1 MIPKSGNWFSDQI
14 MRKQVSMIGA
24 AKLPQPA
31 HIGPE
36 FKARQDAETVMARYL
51 EAQTGH
57 KLAIA
62 ALLASLLIC
71 LTAAPALAQSVPLPT
86 PRPAIDGHPATTG
99 SIAAPA
105 RPALPSAALDSRAQ
119 APQAQAPQAQ
129 PPNPVSNPFA
139 ALLGRSTSAAALS
152 PEQRGIVERVNN
164 YLSTMQ
170 LLSGKFVQVGPDG
183 RRTQGTFYISKPG
196 KARFE
201 YDDPSPIELIADGQS
216 VVVRDRNLA
225 TQDVYPLSQTPLRFL
240 LADHVDLT
248 KDTSL
253 VAVYAD
259 DVFVTVVVE
268 EKNGVVGTSRL
279 MIMFNAKDMQLKQW
293 TVTDPQGYDTT
304 VAVYNLDT
312 SKRPNPDMFKIDY
325 TRYPTSAN

>member
-1 MIPKSGNWFSDQI
+1 MHQQSS
-14 MRKQVSMIGA
+14 
-24 AKLPQPA
+24 
-31 HIGPE
+31 
-36 FKARQDAETVMARYL
+36 ETVMARYL
-51 EAQTGH
+51 EARTGH
-57 KLAIA
+57 ELAIA
-62 ALLASLLIC
+62 ALFASLLIC

-86 PRPAIDGHPATTG
+86 PRPAINAHPTG
-99 SIAAPA
+99 SVAAPA
-105 RPALPSAALDSRAQ
+105 RPAVPSAALGARAQ
-119 APQAQAPQAQ
+119 APQAQVPQAQ
-129 PPNPVSNPFA
+129 APQTQAPNPVSNPFA
-139 ALLGRSTSAAALS
+139 ALLGRSTSTAALS
-152 PEQRGIVERVNN
+152 PEQRGIIERVNN
-164 YLSTMQ
+164 YLSTMHI
-170 LLSGKFVQVGPDG
+170 LSGKFVQVGPDG

-196 KARFE
+196 KVRFE

-259 DVFVTVVVE
+259 DVFITVVVE

-312 SKRPNPDMFKIDY
+312 SKRPDPGMFKIDY
-325 TRYPTSAN
+325 TQYHN

>member
-1 MIPKSGNWFSDQI
+1 MHQQSS
-14 MRKQVSMIGA
+14 
-24 AKLPQPA
+24 
-31 HIGPE
+31 
-36 FKARQDAETVMARYL
+36 ETVMVRYL

-62 ALLASLLIC
+62 ALFAC

-86 PRPAIDGHPATTG
+86 PRPAINAHPTG

-105 RPALPSAALDSRAQ
+105 RPAVPSAALGARAQ
-119 APQAQAPQAQ
+119 APQAQA
-129 PPNPVSNPFA
+129 PNPVSNPFA
-139 ALLGRSTSAAALS
+139 ALLGRSTSTAAHS
-152 PEQRGIVERVNN
+152 PEQRGIIERVNN
-164 YLSTMQ
+164 YLSNMQ
-170 LLSGKFVQVGPDG
+170 ILSGKFVQVGPDG

-196 KARFE
+196 KVRFE

-259 DVFVTVVVE
+259 DVFITVVVE

-279 MIMFNAKDMQLKQW
+279 MIMFAAKDMQLKQW

-312 SKRPNPDMFKIDY
+312 SKRPDPGMFKIDY
-325 TRYPTSAN
+325 THYRN

>member
-1 MIPKSGNWFSDQI
+1 
-14 MRKQVSMIGA
+14 
-24 AKLPQPA
+24 
-31 HIGPE
+31 
-36 FKARQDAETVMARYL
+36 MAGHFNS
-51 EAQTGH
+51 QTGH

-62 ALLASLLIC
+62 AFFASLLIC

-86 PRPAIDGHPATTG
+86 PRPAIDAQPATTG
-99 SIAAPA
+99 AIAAPA
-105 RPALPSAALDSRAQ
+105 KPAVPSAALGARAQ
-119 APQAQAPQAQ
+119 APQAQAPQVQA
-129 PPNPVSNPFA
+129 PNPVSNPFA
-139 ALLGRSTSAAALS
+139 ALLGQPGSASALS
-152 PEQRGIVERVNN
+152 PEQRSLVERVNN

-170 LLSGKFVQVGPDG
+170 ILSGKFVQVAPDA
-183 RRTQGTFYISKPG
+183 RRMQGTFYISKPG
-196 KARFE
+196 KVRFE

-216 VVVRDRNLA
+216 VVVRDRRLA

-240 LADHVDLT
+240 LADHVDLM

-259 DVFVTVVVE
+259 DVFITVVVE

-279 MIMFNAKDMQLKQW
+279 MIMFSAKDMQLKQW

-312 SKRPNPDMFKIDY
+312 SKRPDPGMFKIDY
-325 TRYPTSAN
+325 TNYHN